1 MTATSEIASSLR
13 DIPVT
18 IQAGNHGVLKQS
30 NSISNHF
37 PIGAPVAH
45 RPRRAQRGLPTNA
58 ASRVLNLGNR
68 CWIFFKHAKNRA
80 AGQKNSRFADQFAK
94 YCRHVCCAFEH
105 REVAAGG
112 ERSTRTMSRT
122 KVFRMAMGQRKHEE
136 QTGMWVA
143 VSELAKSVSHPF
155 YEKLNRLLA
164 EYGFDDFVETKCRPF
179 YAEKIWN
186 TRMGPDSLRP
196 TGEITAATR
205 LLRPER
211 TVPLDEIARK
221 VWLRMIQDGLL
232 GGKTSS
238 ELFSSD

>member
-1 MTATSEIASSLR
+1 VVALTKITAASEIASSLC

-37 PIGAPVAH
+37 EIVAPVAH
-45 RPRRAQRGLPTNA
+45 RPRRAHRGLPTSA

-112 ERSTRTMSRT
+112 ERSPRTMSRT
-122 KVFRMAMGQRKHEE
+122 KVFRMAMGRIDLAQSRK
-136 QTGMWVA
+136 G
-143 VSELAKSVSHPF
+143 K
-155 YEKLNRLLA
+155 
-164 EYGFDDFVETKCRPF
+164 ETLSFRPQGEIF
-179 YAEKIWN
+179 L
-186 TRMGPDSLRP
+186 RSLGSLRDARRQLV
-196 TGEITAATR
+196 TLRSWR
-205 LLRPER
+205 LGAMLDFGFR
-211 TVPLDEIARK
+211 T
-221 VWLRMIQDGLL
+221 
-232 GGKTSS
+232 
-238 ELFSSD
+238 

>member
-18 IQAGNHGVLKQS
+18 IQAGNHGALKQS

-68 CWIFFKHAKNRA
+68 WWIFFKHAKNRA

-112 ERSTRTMSRT
+112 ERSPRAMSRT

-136 QTGMWVA
+136 QTGVA
-143 VSELAKSVSHPF
+143 SSPKRCQTSRTKTSPVP
-155 YEKLNRLLA
+155 RLRSP
-164 EYGFDDFVETKCRPF
+164 D
-179 YAEKIWN
+179 
-186 TRMGPDSLRP
+186 TRCTRNWEGMLLWPGCATSSLRAW
-196 TGEITAATR
+196 ITHRWRTH
-205 LLRPER
+205 PEYY
-211 TVPLDEIARK
+211 I
-221 VWLRMIQDGLL
+221 
-232 GGKTSS
+232 
-238 ELFSSD
+238 